1 MPKDGVGAFKAAET
15 HLLGVSDY
23 VPVEDAKALRV
34 DGGDPLADDAN
45 THAHGLTVADLLED
59 GKHTHHKMTRDAHTL
74 GMADFADRKTGA
86 GADLA
91 AMEAGKAAEVK
102 SAADHAARLMERNVM
117 MRQLEER
124 QRAKDVE
131 AAHAKAHGESMRAM
145 SHGLLEAVAKHNKE
159 EEARREA
166 AAWELSLALFA
177 KQRREAKMWFDL
189 RPHFEKTTKW
199 QKRHDPARPRFDPS
213 TGVALNRA
221 ARALLASLTAQTTA
235 AAGAAAADG
244 AAGAGAGAG
253 AGGAGESAAGG
264 GAEGARGDAAGGVA
278 AEGEAAAAVGGG
290 ADGDAAASAGAG
302 FDDSHLH
309 AAAEA
314 AAAAASGEVKA
325 AARAALARQKELDSY
340 VPPPPPEP
348 RYDPQTGVGLNQLAY
363 EEVEELERLISRA
376 GFAPFGEE
384 QEGAMGGGSAAGW
397 LAWRRRQAIVD
408 DASELRNQRSE
419 IAEAARLAAAGPPT
433 FVNFLGRTIVGEEP
447 NPALA
452 VYDKVT
458 DVPLN
463 RPARKERQLFIEWG
477 RRRAPPDPRYDPKTG
492 VPLNK
497 QAREEFARKN
507 DGREWILA

>member
-23 VPVEDAKALRV
+23 VPVEDAQALRV
-34 DGGDPLADDAN
+34 DGGGDPLADDAN
-45 THAHGLTVADLLED
+45 THAHGLAVADLLED
-59 GKHTHHKMTRDAHTL
+59 GKHTHHKMTRDAHAL

-102 SAADHAARLMERNVM
+102 SAADHAARLLERNVM
-117 MRQLEER
+117 LRQLEER
-124 QRAKDVE
+124 QRVKDAE

-145 SHGLLEAVAKHNKE
+145 SHGLLEAVAKHNRE

-199 QKRHDPARPRFDPS
+199 QKSRDPAVPRFDPS
-213 TGVALNRA
+213 TGVPLNRA

-235 AAGAAAADG
+235 AAEAAAADG
-244 AAGAGAGAG
+244 GGGAAAA
-253 AGGAGESAAGG
+253 AGGAGESAAAGE
-264 GAEGARGDAAGGVA
+264 AEGGRGDAAGGVE
-278 AEGEAAAAVGGG
+278 AEGEAAAGGG
-290 ADGDAAASAGAG
+290 ADGAAASAGAG
-302 FDDSHLH
+302 FDDSHLD

-325 AARAALARQKELDSY
+325 AARAALARQKELDNY
-340 VPPPPPEP
+340 VPPPPPTP
-348 RYDPQTGVGLNQLAY
+348 RYDPLTGLGLNPLAH
-363 EEVEELERLISRA
+363 EEVEELERLVSRA

-384 QEGAMGGGSAAGW
+384 QEGAMGGGSAGGW

-408 DASELRNQRSE
+408 GTNELRRQRAE
-419 IAEAARLAAAGPPT
+419 VAEAARLAAAGPPT
-433 FVNFLGRTIVGEEP
+433 FVNFLGRTVVGEEP